1 MGVVY
6 KFRTLAI
13 FGQLT
18 KSKVYK
24 IFLHEYVCLIYLTY
38 VSCVTLYAKI
48 DLKQTR
54 AYGSNDH

>member
-18 KSKVYK
+18 KSKSYRIIK
-24 IFLHEYVCLIYLTY
+24 MNIKCLSNISHVKLSMRCT
-38 VSCVTLYAKI
+38 STTAESRAKI
-48 DLKQTR
+48 WYQ
-54 AYGSNDH
+54 